1 MRHIHHLK
9 STSIIQALLSI
20 IHYYITITIV
30 YQLGNSNFNHLY
42 EISLLI
48 IVFCMLLLVR
58 VSVMLTARTSHIA
71 FIEGIQPKEIQ
82 IVNELN
88 KNDIDSKEQWDF
100 KDINDEDDETF
111 VIKKKKDNKKKKNV
125 IKHRVFEDLFEA
137 AKQLESSDYK
147 YMKDINFNDIIKLLK
162 CTKHFIVSQKK

>member
-1 MRHIHHLK
+1 MHSHRNATYSPSKIHI
-9 STSIIQALLSI
+9 IIQALLSI

-71 FIEGIQPKEIQ
+71 FIAIILAPMLSVFINIDPQ
-82 IVNELN
+82 ELFYAH
-88 KNDIDSKEQWDF
+88 IFQ
-100 KDINDEDDETF
+100 
-111 VIKKKKDNKKKKNV
+111 
-125 IKHRVFEDLFEA
+125 
-137 AKQLESSDYK
+137 
-147 YMKDINFNDIIKLLK
+147 
-162 CTKHFIVSQKK
+162 